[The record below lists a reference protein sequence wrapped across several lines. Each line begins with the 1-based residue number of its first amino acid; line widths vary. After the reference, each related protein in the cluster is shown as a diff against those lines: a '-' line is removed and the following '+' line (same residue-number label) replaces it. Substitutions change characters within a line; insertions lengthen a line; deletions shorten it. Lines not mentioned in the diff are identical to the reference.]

1 MHMVVL
7 GFVRFPDNSVGN
19 SRMFYA
25 SYTDRNN
32 LEGGSCFNFDF
43 VRQIDTSGAYV
54 TSASPNPFIDK
65 PSMAV
70 DKDGMI
76 VVSYTLFTDAV
87 KSKIVIARS
96 LDGGATWTKTMPLL
110 SLGFLRNHGTSTT
123 IDPLMATVYVA
134 WRLFYQDWPLMVMSR
149 SFDRGR
155 TFLPATPISDWWPA
169 RSLDQIVAQLKAAR
183 AAAVRPVQR
192 NPRRRSGD
200 APPRARWPSPA
211 SPPAS

>member
-1 MHMVVL
+1 ML
-7 GFVRFPDNSVGN
+7 GFVRFPDNSVGT

-43 VRQIDTSGAYV
+43 VRQIDTSSAYV

-65 PSMAV
+65 PSLAV

-96 LDGGATWTKTMPLL
+96 ARRR
-110 SLGFLRNHGTSTT
+110 RN
-123 IDPLMATVYVA
+123 
-134 WRLFYQDWPLMVMSR
+134 
-149 SFDRGR
+149 
-155 TFLPATPISDWWPA
+155 
-169 RSLDQIVAQLKAAR
+169 LDQDD
-183 AAAVRPVQR
+183 AAAESRIPPQSRNVHHDRP
-192 NPRRRSGD
+192 
-200 APPRARWPSPA
+200 A
-211 SPPAS
+211 